1 MYEKDNRL
9 FVTVKINKLGL
20 YSVEIYPVR
29 RSVSLA
35 WPLKF
40 TISFASLV
48 SRTVGLLYYATDK

>member
-20 YSVEIYPVR
+20 WSVEIYPAS

-48 SRTVGLLYYATDK
+48 SRAVGLLYYATDK